1 MDRII
6 QQIVS
11 GFHIPLQN
19 PVLIFS
25 LILAII
31 LLAPI
36 LLRKLNIP
44 SIIGLIISG
53 AVIGPFGLNILENNS
68 AVNLFSTIGLLYIM
82 FIAGLELDLNEF
94 RANRFKSITFGFLT
108 FVIPIA
114 IGFPVIYFWFDYDL
128 LPALLISSMFATHTL
143 VAYPIV
149 SKLGVAKNV
158 AVAITVGG
166 TILTDTGVL
175 ITLAVLMGVDQGG
188 VGPQFWWQLGISL
201 LLFTLFMLFIVPLIA
216 KWFFRKLESEKHSHY
231 IFVLAV
237 VFFSAFLAEAAGL
250 EPIIGAFAAGL
261 ALNKLIPPTSSLMN
275 RVEFIGNSLFIPF
288 FLISVG
294 MLVDVRVLVNG
305 YMALLIAA
313 VLSVVAITG
322 KWAAAFL
329 TQFFFG
335 YSRAQRNLIFG
346 LSSAHAAAILA
357 VALVGNQAGLV
368 DDTILNGII
377 ILILITCIVSSFV
390 TERAAKK
397 VVLEMDE
404 APLHPENGRGPH
416 HEHIL
421 IPVTSLGKMEKLIDF
436 VALLKDRKSVHPIS
450 VLSVIPNEED
460 SESLIIKARQDL
472 EVCVKYAAASETKVN
487 IAVTIDH
494 HFLSG
499 VARKSREIM
508 AETIVFSWPEMGGL
522 YDRRSDSRLDS
533 ILEHIDKTTFICQIN
548 KPTSSYKR
556 IVAIVPP
563 YSEKEVD
570 FGLWMGKIIQL
581 ANELKIEM
589 VFFSNGTTRGAIA
602 NALIVFKN
610 NASNELRPFEDWD
623 DFLILSRFI
632 REDDIIVHIGAR
644 KGSFSY
650 NQQLESVPG
659 KLEKY
664 FPRNTKILVYPQ
676 QLSSSNII
684 ESYRDIN
691 PEPLHL
697 GIEAVQKI
705 GKEIGNIFK
714 KEE

>member
-6 QQIVS
+6 QQIIS

-36 LLRKLNIP
+36 LLRKFNIP

-53 AVIGPFGLNILENNS
+53 AVIGPYGLNILENNS

-108 FVIPIA
+108 FTIPIA
-114 IGFPVIYFWFDYDL
+114 IGFPVIYYWFDYEL
-128 LPALLISSMFATHTL
+128 LPSLLISSMFATHTL

-175 ITLAVLMGVDQGG
+175 IALAVLMGVDQGG

-237 VFFSAFLAEAAGL
+237 VFFAAFLAEAAGL

-275 RVEFIGNSLFIPF
+275 RIEFIGNSLFIPF

-294 MLVDVRVLVNG
+294 MLVDVRVLVSG
-305 YMALLIAA
+305 YMALVIAA
-313 VLSVVAITG
+313 VLSVVALTG
-322 KWAAAFL
+322 KWVAAFL
-329 TQFFFG
+329 TQFFFR

-357 VALVGNQAGLV
+357 VALVGNKAGLV

-421 IPVTSLGKMEKLIDF
+421 IPVTTLGKMEKLIDF
-436 VALLKDRKSVHPIS
+436 VALLKDKKSVHPVSI
-450 VLSVIPNEED
+450 LSVIPNEED
-460 SESLIIKARQDL
+460 SESRIIKARQDL
-472 EVCVKYAAASETKVN
+472 EVCVKHAAASDTKVN

-499 VARKSREIM
+499 IARKSREIM
-508 AETIVFSWPEMGGL
+508 AETIVFPWPEMGGL
-522 YDRRSDSRLDS
+522 YDRKSDSRLDA

-548 KPTSSYKR
+548 KPVSSYKR

-563 YSEKEVD
+563 YSEKEGD

-632 REDDIIVHIGAR
+632 REDDIIVHIGSR

-650 NQQLESVPG
+650 NQQLESIPG
-659 KLEKY
+659 KLDKY

-684 ESYRDIN
+684 ESYRDIT
-691 PEPLHL
+691 PEPLHI